1 VVPFRDALAT
11 HKADG
16 HKVCRPTTL
25 TRVTAKAVIV
35 PEVEDLPWRI
45 RNGKA
50 KNSQRSINRIR

>member
-1 VVPFRDALAT
+1 
-11 HKADG
+11 
-16 HKVCRPTTL
+16 
-25 TRVTAKAVIV
+25 VTAKAVIV